1 MALTE
6 PAAANNPTAFRNAV
20 VDTLKTLQPGV
31 LRFMDGGADFASTT
45 ANMIAVP
52 FARLRAGYGEGQT
65 EQDDISIGLHDF
77 LLLCQAVGAEPW
89 YTVPAGI
96 SPADMQNLI
105 QYLGGDA
112 STPYGAIRASLGQSA
127 PWTSV
132 FPTIHLELG
141 SEMWNSAAFPGEAV
155 AQSCSLWQRCGDRIC
170 GRACLLFLQC
180 RQLRP
185 GDGQLGGDS
194 VVDRAGVIE

>member
-1 MALTE
+1 MTFSISGGQIYLDDVALTE

-45 ANMIAVP
+45 DNMLAVP
-52 FARLRAGYGEGQT
+52 FARQRAGYSEGQT

-77 LLLCQAVGAEPW
+77 LVLSQTVGAEPW

-96 SPADMQNLI
+96 SAADMQNLI
-105 QYLGGDA
+105 QYLAGDA

-132 FPTIHLELG
+132 FPDYP
-141 SEMWNSAAFPGEAV
+141 SRV
-155 AQSCSLWQRCGDRIC
+155 
-170 GRACLLFLQC
+170 
-180 RQLRP
+180 
-185 GDGQLGGDS
+185 GQ
-194 VVDRAGVIE
+194 